1 MKILLLNQPVYNRG
15 DEAAHRSLIRTI
27 NNSIPNALIT
37 IVLEN
42 IKEGTIEQIR
52 VDNPNNTY
60 ININTDIGYRKS
72 RIFSICSNLMIV
84 SFLIRSNRVL
94 ANYIKESDIVIC
106 APGGICLGGFYNW
119 SHLYIMKLCNY
130 LAKPIIY
137 YSRSIG
143 PFNPQN
149 ILQKFFCSK
158 AQTVLKNVDFLS
170 LRDAKSMDLADTL
183 SISYIKAIDS
193 AFLDVPNVKA
203 PDSVKSKVSSKPYVV
218 FVPNQLTWHPTFC
231 NMTQESIDKSYLK
244 MIEIIACKTDYNIV
258 MLPQLYLSN
267 KSDYEYFKRLQQIDI
282 KKPLK
287 VHIKIDSG
295 LCRLGLNDKMQVK
308 EVVQELRKKPNVEV
322 EGIFTH
328 FATDGVYDISWDNQY
343 AKFQELTSEI
353 DLMQI
358 PIVHLG
364 RSQTL
369 LNHNKIPFANG
380 IRLGIIIYG
389 YNTTPKPLPD
399 GFINELKRI
408 KREWYKKRHH
418 ISKTITDTEINLKTA
433 FSLYSEVV
441 QVKQIEKGSF
451 VGYGRIY
458 EAPEDMYVA
467 VIPIGYADGF
477 STKNKLL

>member
-15 DEAAHRSLIRTI
+15 DEAAHRNLIRTI

-267 KSDYEYFKRLQQIDI
+267 KSDYEYFKRLQHLSKYSSRIIVLSDTYSSDI
-282 KKPLK
+282 QQSIIRSAQMIIGARYHSIIFGINNLIPVIALNYEHKIAGTLDILEIKRRSLDFNSKEAILNFDYKEFEHLIISEQPSKDELKK
-287 VHIKIDSG
+287 
-295 LCRLGLNDKMQVK
+295 
-308 EVVQELRKKPNVEV
+308 
-322 EGIFTH
+322 
-328 FATDGVYDISWDNQY
+328 Y
-343 AKFQELTSEI
+343 AKAAH
-353 DLMQI
+353 QI
-358 PIVHLG
+358 AK
-364 RSQTL
+364 SC
-369 LNHNKIPFANG
+369 F
-380 IRLGIIIYG
+380 
-389 YNTTPKPLPD
+389 NTA
-399 GFINELKRI
+399 FNV
-408 KREWYKKRHH
+408 
-418 ISKTITDTEINLKTA
+418 ISKYN
-433 FSLYSEVV
+433 S
-441 QVKQIEKGSF
+441 
-451 VGYGRIY
+451 
-458 EAPEDMYVA
+458 
-467 VIPIGYADGF
+467 
-477 STKNKLL
+477 